1 MQPPREPDIALLE
14 KLRAPFPD
22 TDVDTRPQPVSREDK
37 ERAVCKRGSNVSADG
52 TFCGGYHA
60 RSVHLS
66 YVGHAALTQRLLE
79 TDPLWEWE
87 PIAVDEFGN
96 PKPDADGGLWI
107 RLSVAGM
114 VRLGYGSADGKKGGN
129 ATKEIIGDALRN
141 AGMRFGMALELWR
154 KGDQTAAEASRG
166 HQPTPEAAIPE
177 EIVNEWVESLTDADS
192 LQKLAL
198 LWAEAGR
205 VGATRDARVVKA
217 KDTRKAA
224 LNKAG
229 DA

>member
-1 MQPPREPDIALLE
+1 MQPPREPDTALLE
-14 KLRAPFPD
+14 KLRAPFGKG
-22 TDVDTRPQPVSREDK
+22 DVDTRPQPMAKDDK
-37 ERAVCKRGSNVSADG
+37 DRGICAKGSKYSADG

-60 RSVHLS
+60 RSIHLS

-79 TDPLWEWE
+79 VDPLWEWE
-87 PIAVDEFGN
+87 PIAFDTDGN

-114 VRLGYGSADGKKGGN
+114 VRLGYGSADGKRGGN

-154 KGDQTAAEASRG
+154 KGDQTAAQESRG
-166 HQPTPEAAIPE
+166 TQPTPEVGIPE
-177 EIVNEWVESLTDADS
+177 PIVAEWIESLTGADT
-192 LQKLAL
+192 LQKLGL

-205 VGATRDARVVKA
+205 LGVTRDARVVKA
-217 KDTRKAA
+217 KDARKAA